1 MMRGSSDLHPPGAAL
16 LRVGNASIWLTTG
29 LLVLAPSYRAIGEAQ
44 LDALG
49 LPNLL
54 MWVTCAAE
62 VVLALVIATRA
73 PGWLL
78 TLLPTAMIAAF
89 TLILALHD
97 PLLLAHPLGVLSKN
111 LPVLALI
118 WVSFEVH
125 RSGWTPRATR
135 WLRVGMAIVWI
146 TEGLFPKLLFQQAW
160 EVELVGSYVR
170 PIDPATFLRVVGA
183 LQIVS
188 GVLALTLRGNWLR
201 VLLAG
206 QFVALLVLPTLV
218 GLREPHWFTH
228 PFGPLTKNLPILAGT
243 ALALARVPSSPFF
256 RAEWRRVCMFH
267 FRVPR
272 ALGARHLPPGVE
284 LDEHDGSA
292 WVSFVS
298 LEFERTRVLGIAVAW
313 HTRFG
318 DVNLRLYVGCA
329 RGPRGDARRRLP
341 RALRRRLGSRA
352 RIRPSL
358 AHVRGGIGSGALLAR
373 RRVASEAPRPT
384 LRTPTRCSARRGPPC
399 RGTEPRSSPVTLR
412 TVSPHTRISGALA
425 LALVLLG
432 GCAGETHGAPAQA
445 AASREAAPDLR
456 GLRVLLAAHGALR
469 FDAAA
474 QARGCPADQTLR
486 EYVAMLAQRGEEREA
501 PDDVLRFSGGC
512 VEAVP
517 TAEQLPLDPPIDAAY
532 WPCRIDAYVS
542 DAAGESPW
550 HYALRLRVGKRDSAP
565 DLQTLAC
572 PGL

>member
-1 MMRGSSDLHPPGAAL
+1 MMHGSSDLHPPGAAL
-16 LRVGNASIWLTTG
+16 LRVGNASIWLATG

-49 LPNLL
+49 LPHLL
-54 MWVTCAAE
+54 MWVTCAGE

-73 PGWLL
+73 PGWLF
-78 TLLPTAMIAAF
+78 TLLPTTMIAAF

-201 VLLAG
+201 ALLAG

-218 GLREPHWFTH
+218 GLREPHWLTH

-272 ALGARHLPPGVE
+272 ALAARHLPSGVE
-284 LDEHDGSA
+284 LDERDGSA
-292 WVSFVS
+292 WASFVS
-298 LEFERTRVLGIAVAW
+298 LEFERTRVLGIAVPW

-318 DVNLRLYVGCA
+318 DVNLRLYV
-329 RGPRGDARRRLP
+329 
-341 RALRRRLGSRA
+341 
-352 RIRPSL
+352 
-358 AHVRGGIGSGALLAR
+358 
-373 RRVASEAPRPT
+373 
-384 LRTPTRCSARRGPPC
+384 RRGAD
-399 RGTEPRSSPVTLR
+399 RGVVFIREIVP
-412 TVSPHTRISGALA
+412 LA
-425 LALVLLG
+425 LAAFVARAIFREPFVAMPMSFTTDTRADGSLHIARSIGRGARAHRLTL
-432 GCAGETHGAPAQA
+432 ETSA
-445 AASREAAPDLR
+445 AA
-456 GLRVLLAAHGALR
+456 
-469 FDAAA
+469 
-474 QARGCPADQTLR
+474 
-486 EYVAMLAQRGEEREA
+486 
-501 PDDVLRFSGGC
+501 
-512 VEAVP
+512 AVP
-517 TAEQLPLDPPIDAAY
+517 SDDSEAHFFKERYLAFGASGAHLRIIRVEHPRWAVREVVAATLDVDFRALYGEDWGAALLSGPASRTFVEGSEVELY
-532 WPCRIDAYVS
+532 WPVVVS
-542 DAAGESPW
+542 PA
-550 HYALRLRVGKRDSAP
+550 KRHDQP
-565 DLQTLAC
+565 
-572 PGL
+572 